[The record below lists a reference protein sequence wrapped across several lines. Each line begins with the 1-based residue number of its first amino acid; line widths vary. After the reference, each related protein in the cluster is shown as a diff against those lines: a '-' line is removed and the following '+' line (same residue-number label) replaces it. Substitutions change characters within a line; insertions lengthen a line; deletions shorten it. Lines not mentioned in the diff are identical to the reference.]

1 MNQTGLSQTDTF
13 YITGGNVP
21 ADALSYVTRDADALL
36 LQRLLQGE
44 FCYILTSRQMGKSS
58 LMTQMVK
65 QLREHHVAPAV
76 LDLSNQG
83 FNLDAR
89 QWYNGLL
96 EQLGRR
102 LKLDDEIEDFCGDH
116 RSLSPLQLWQQ
127 ALRDVVLEAMPDQQV
142 VIFIDEID
150 VVRSLPFSTDEFFA
164 AIRACYNAR
173 TEDPTFARLSFCLL
187 GVATPADLISNP
199 KLTPF
204 NIGTR
209 IELTDFSREE
219 AKALEV
225 GLGQDAA
232 VNRMLMDRIIYWTS
246 GHPYLTQ
253 RLCEAVAADDAHLT
267 AGSVDACAARLFLS
281 VKAQRQDSNLSFVQ
295 QRMLPG
301 EEEQRV
307 GLLTL
312 YAKVLSGKSVLDSD
326 TVAYVSELKL
336 AGIVQAVG
344 GQLAVRNR
352 IPPPGVYRAWIS
364 ENMPGAELRRQRAA
378 YRRGLVRAGAVA
390 SAIVGVM
397 GCLTLWA
404 IRSEQRANSFQIK
417 SEIEKNYAE
426 RIAYI
431 ANMNLIP
438 AAYEANQF
446 DRIGEILE
454 ETKQE
459 KYRAYRG
466 FEWGYWNRLAHLDL
480 QTLKGHTGG
489 VDSVT
494 FSPDGTR
501 IVTGSYDK
509 SVKVWDVQSGRETLT
524 LNVDSTEIAFSPD
537 GRHIVTASGGNTAQV
552 WDAQTGRELL
562 TLKGYSDSIYSV
574 AFSRDGQH
582 IITWS
587 NINTAKVWDA
597 HMGRELMAF
606 KSHPEPMASAEFSPD
621 GQRFVTTVGPYH
633 SILSIVEIRTGRVLL
648 VLKGFHASIFS
659 VAFSPDGQRIVA
671 GSGQEAKVWNV
682 QTGQELT
689 TLEHI
694 DFVYSVA
701 FSSDG
706 QRIVTGSGRVKVSG
720 EAKIWDARTGT
731 AIRTLKGYKDIV
743 RSVAFSPDGTRIVAG
758 SDDKTAKVWDAW
770 TDRTTLMLNE
780 GADHARSVAFSPDGF
795 RIVTGSGEQYRKPGE
810 AKVWDAQMGR
820 VIRTLERHAG
830 GVNAVGFSPDGHYIV
845 TGSGTY
851 GKPGEAK
858 IWDAQTSQE
867 MLTLKGHTNAVNA
880 VAVSSNGQQIVTGS
894 DDKTAKVWNA
904 RTGQEMLTLK
914 GHTNAVNAV
923 AFSPDSQRI
932 ITGSVDQTAKVWD
945 VQTGREILMLK
956 GHTANVSSVAFSSDG
971 QRIVTGSFDQT
982 AMVWN
987 ATTGRVILTLKGHTG
1002 QIRSVA
1008 VSPDGQRIVTCS
1020 SDDYGNGELKLWDVQ
1035 TGRVVLEQKGTN
1047 EGTDAWDLWSVA
1059 FSPDGR
1065 RIVTGSM
1072 EQSAKVWF
1080 SDPND
1085 WQPAMRDADLANSH
1099 LLLAHK
1105 LVSAKKYN
1113 IAVVEYKLV
1122 LRLRPSLGIATF
1134 WDTLGWCEYLAGQ
1147 IDDAIKSYCTALRK
1161 DPTLTDVRLDLGL
1174 SYATQNDWPRAKQEY
1189 DLALKGVPKA
1199 NIYSGTENVQDAI
1212 KHHANP
1218 ALTKALAYLK
1228 KADSKQERSR

>member
-1 MNQTGLSQTDTF
+1 MNQTGLSQIDTF

-36 LQRLLQGE
+36 LQRLLQGQ

-65 QLREHHVAPAV
+65 RLREHHVAPAV

-102 LKLDDEIEDFCGDH
+102 LKLDDEIEDFCRDH

-127 ALRDVVLEAMPDQQV
+127 ALRDVVLETMPDQQV

-232 VNRMLMDRIIYWTS
+232 VNRVLMDRIIYWTS

-253 RLCEAVAADDAHLT
+253 RLCQVVAADDAHLT
-267 AGSVDACAARLFLS
+267 AGSVDACVERLFLS

-295 QRMLPG
+295 QRMLPM

-336 AGIVQAVG
+336 AGIMQAVK

-352 IPPPGVYRAWIS
+352 IYAQVFNRGWIN
-364 ENMPGAELRRQRAA
+364 ENMPGAELRRQQAA
-378 YRRGLVRAGAVA
+378 YRRGLYRAGAVA
-390 SAIVGVM
+390 SAVVGVM

-446 DRIGEILE
+446 DRINEILE

-480 QTLKGHTGG
+480 YTLRGHPGG
-489 VDSVT
+489 WFDA

-501 IVTGSYDK
+501 VVTDNDK
-509 SVKVWDVQSGRETLT
+509 SVKVWDVQTGREVLT
-524 LNVDSTEIAFSPD
+524 LNVDSTAVAFSPD
-537 GRHIVTASGGNTAQV
+537 GQQIVTASGGNTAQV
-552 WDAQTGRELL
+552 WDARTGRKLLKLKGHSGSVSSVAFSRNGQQIVTWSHFNSPTVKVWDVQTGRESMALKSHPEPLASSAFSPDGQRVVTTVGSDPRTVTVKVWEVQTGRELL
-562 TLKGYSDSIYSV
+562 ALKGFTASVFLV
-574 AFSRDGQH
+574 AFSPDGQRIMTVSAQEAKVWDAQTGQEILTLRH
-582 IITWS
+582 TDVVYSAAFSPDGQRIVTGS
-587 NINTAKVWDA
+587 GDKTAKVWDA
-597 HMGRELMAF
+597 RTGTAILTLKGHEGRVFTVA
-606 KSHPEPMASAEFSPD
+606 FSPD
-621 GQRFVTTVGPYH
+621 GERIVTFSQDGTLKVWDAWIDRKTLALVNEEDAQ
-633 SILSIVEIRTGRVLL
+633 SIAFSPDGHHIVTNSGQVWDGQTGREILM
-648 VLKGFHASIFS
+648 LKGHNGGSS
-659 VAFSPDGQRIVA
+659 VAFSPDGQRIVT
-671 GSGQEAKVWNV
+671 GSGQICDA
-682 QTGQELT
+682 QTGRETLALKGHTNGIHSVAFSPDGQQIVTGNDDKTAQIWDAQTGREILT
-689 TLEHI
+689 LKGHT
-694 DFVYSVA
+694 DAVYSVA
-701 FSSDG
+701 FSPNG
-706 QRIVTGSGRVKVSG
+706 QRIVTGS
-720 EAKIWDARTGT
+720 
-731 AIRTLKGYKDIV
+731 L
-743 RSVAFSPDGTRIVAG
+743 
-758 SDDKTAKVWDAW
+758 
-770 TDRTTLMLNE
+770 
-780 GADHARSVAFSPDGF
+780 
-795 RIVTGSGEQYRKPGE
+795 
-810 AKVWDAQMGR
+810 
-820 VIRTLERHAG
+820 
-830 GVNAVGFSPDGHYIV
+830 
-845 TGSGTY
+845 
-851 GKPGEAK
+851 
-858 IWDAQTSQE
+858 
-867 MLTLKGHTNAVNA
+867 
-880 VAVSSNGQQIVTGS
+880 
-894 DDKTAKVWNA
+894 
-904 RTGQEMLTLK
+904 
-914 GHTNAVNAV
+914 
-923 AFSPDSQRI
+923 
-932 ITGSVDQTAKVWD
+932 DQTAKVWD
-945 VQTGREILMLK
+945 AQTGQEILTLK
-956 GHTANVSSVAFSSDG
+956 GHHIGVNSVAFSPDG
-971 QRIVTGSFDQT
+971 QRIVTGSFDPT
-982 AMVWN
+982 VKVWN
-987 ATTGRVILTLKGHTG
+987 ATTGREILTLKGHTG
-1002 QIRSVA
+1002 IIRSVA
-1008 VSPDGQRIVTCS
+1008 FSPDGQRIVTTS
-1020 SDDYGNGELKLWDVQ
+1020 SSPFGNGELKLWDTQ
-1035 TGRVVLEQKGTN
+1035 TGRVVLEQNGTN
-1047 EGTDAWDLWSVA
+1047 EGTDLSNVWSVA

-1065 RIVTGSM
+1065 RIVTGSLDRTVR
-1072 EQSAKVWF
+1072 VWF

-1085 WQPAMRDADLANSH
+1085 WRVTMRDADLANSH
-1099 LLLAHK
+1099 LSLAQE
-1105 LVSAKKYN
+1105 LVSTQKYN
-1113 IAVVEYKLV
+1113 AAIAEYKSALH
-1122 LRLRPSLGIATF
+1122 LHPSLGNATF
-1134 WDTLGWCEYLAGQ
+1134 IGNLGWYEYLAGQ
-1147 IDDAIKSYCTALRK
+1147 VNEAIRSSRTAL
-1161 DPTLTDVRLDLGL
+1161 DNDATLTYVRLNLGL
-1174 SYATQNDWPRAKQEY
+1174 SYATLDDWPRAKQEY
-1189 DLALKGVPKA
+1189 DLALKATPKA
-1199 NIYSGTENVQDAI
+1199 DLKAGINDVQGAI
-1212 KHHANP
+1212 KKHANP
-1218 ALTKALAYLK
+1218 ALTKALAYLR
-1228 KADSKQERSR
+1228 KADSK